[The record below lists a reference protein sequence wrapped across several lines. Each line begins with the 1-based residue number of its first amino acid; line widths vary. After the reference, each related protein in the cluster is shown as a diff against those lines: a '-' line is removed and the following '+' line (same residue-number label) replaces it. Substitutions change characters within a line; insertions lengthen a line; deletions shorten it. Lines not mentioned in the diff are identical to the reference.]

1 MTTLEIKTKVL
12 EGCRL
17 AVLRLIEKR
26 KRENS
31 YLVVSE
37 NGKVVKKMAKDIKI

>member
-1 MTTLEIKTKVL
+1 MTTLEIRNKVL

-31 YLVVSE
+31 YMVVSQ
-37 NGKVVKKMAKDIKI
+37 NGKVVKIMAKDIKM